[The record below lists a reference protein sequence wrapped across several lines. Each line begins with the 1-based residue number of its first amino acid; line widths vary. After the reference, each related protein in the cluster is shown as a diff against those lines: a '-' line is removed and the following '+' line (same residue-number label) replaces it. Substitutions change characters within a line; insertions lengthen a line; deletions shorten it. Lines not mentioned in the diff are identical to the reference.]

1 MIFRVSD
8 EDSNHIEFIKIC
20 LNDAQDASQGDSQD
34 EKEIY
39 IKLYNYL
46 ATQALNFTLENLDVK
61 KIAIK
66 DAYSLKIQYFDF
78 PELQNSLNFFLQLIG
93 ETL

>member
-20 LNDAQDASQGDSQD
+20 LNDAQNAQDDSQD
-34 EKEIY
+34 EKEVY

-66 DAYSLKIQYFDF
+66 DAYSLKIQYIDF
-78 PELQNSLNFFLQLIG
+78 PELQNSLNFFLHLIG

>member
-20 LNDAQDASQGDSQD
+20 LNDAQNAQDSQD
-34 EKEIY
+34 EKEVY

-66 DAYSLKIQYFDF
+66 DAYSLKIQYIDF
-78 PELQNSLNFFLQLIG
+78 PELQNSLNFFLHLIG

>member
-20 LNDAQDASQGDSQD
+20 LDRINDAQD
-34 EKEIY
+34 EKDIY
-39 IKLYNYL
+39 IQLYDYL

-61 KIAIK
+61 NIAIK
-66 DAYSLKIQYFDF
+66 DAYLLKIQYIDF
-78 PELQNSLNFFLQLIG
+78 PELQNSLNFFLHLIG

>member
-20 LNDAQDASQGDSQD
+20 LNDTQDAQD

-66 DAYSLKIQYFDF
+66 DAYLLKTQYIDF
-78 PELQNSLNFFLQLIG
+78 PELQNSLNFFLHLIG